1 MSGDDGRHARRRELR
16 TAQLHRDIGL
26 ARLAALT
33 RWAVAGAAILT
44 GAFAV
49 AAARAFP
56 AGASHRSV
64 PAASRAV
71 SGDATAGG
79 GALQPPAQAP
89 TPSSVPSVV
98 SGGS

>member
-1 MSGDDGRHARRRELR
+1 MSGDDVRREGRRELR
-16 TAQLHRDIGL
+16 TAQVRRDIGL
-26 ARLAALT
+26 ARLTALT

-56 AGASHRSV
+56 AGAAHRSAP
-64 PAASRAV
+64 PASQAV
-71 SGDATAGG
+71 SRDATAS

-89 TPSSVPSVV
+89 TPSSAPSVV